1 MKTLELIL
9 ILSFG
14 ILFYTYIGYG
24 LICWVLVKL
33 KKQSNIQ
40 ALDVEDLPEV
50 THIIAAYNEEDI
62 IQDKI
67 NNCQLLSYPKEKIRT
82 IIVTDGSSDGT
93 VDIVKNNKE
102 ISLFHK
108 QERSGKL
115 AAVNRVMGEV
125 KSPITIFSDANAML
139 NVNAIKEMVK
149 HFQFNTVGGVA
160 GEKVVLSE
168 EEDDA
173 SAAGEGIYWK
183 YESFLKKLDYKLHSV
198 VGAAGEL
205 FAVRTELYETPDKDT
220 LIEDFVTTLRIA
232 QKGYRVAYEPN
243 AKAKEYASSSLDDE
257 LKRKVR
263 ISAGGL
269 QAIWMLR
276 TLLNPFK
283 YKMLHFQ
290 YVSHRVL
297 RWTLAPLAL
306 PVVFICSFLLAKT
319 GVWYYE
325 VLFGA
330 QALFYLAALG
340 GYYFE
345 RVKTRFKIF
354 FIPFYFMFMNL
365 SVYLGLIKLML
376 GSYSVNWEKANRR
389 VVAQN

>member
-9 ILSFG
+9 ILSLSV
-14 ILFYTYIGYG
+14 LFYTYLGYG
-24 LICWVLVKL
+24 LVCYLLVSF
-33 KKQSNIQ
+33 KKKKSIDP
-40 ALDVEDLPEV
+40 LEDKDLPEV
-50 THIIAAYNEEDI
+50 THIIAAYNEQDI

-67 NNCQLLSYPKEKIRT
+67 DNCQSLVYPKNKVKT
-82 IIVTDGSSDGT
+82 IIVTDGSTDRT
-93 VDIVKNNKE
+93 VEIVNSNTGV
-102 ISLFHK
+102 SLFHK
-108 QERSGKL
+108 NERSGKL

-125 KSPITIFSDANAML
+125 RSPVTFFSDANAML
-139 NVNAIKEMVK
+139 NSDAIKEMVK
-149 HFQFNTVGGVA
+149 HFQDEKVGGVA

-168 EEDDA
+168 KQDDA
-173 SAAGEGIYWK
+173 SAAGEGIYWR
-183 YESFLKKLDYKLHSV
+183 YESFLKKLDYRLHSV

-205 FAVRTELYETPDKDT
+205 FAVRTDLYEAPDRDT
-220 LIEDFVTTLRIA
+220 LIEDFVTSLKIA

-243 AKAKEYASSSLDDE
+243 AQAREYASSSIDDE

-269 QAIWMLR
+269 QAIWKLR
-276 TLLNPFK
+276 SLLNPFK

-306 PVVFICSFLLAKT
+306 PIVFISSLLLAKLDI
-319 GVWYYE
+319 WYYQ

-330 QALFYLAALG
+330 QALFYLAAIS

-345 RVKTRFKIF
+345 RVKTRFKVL

-376 GSYSVNWEKANRR
+376 GSYSVNWEKAERR
-389 VVAQN
+389 AMLQN